1 MKRLALCSSLD
12 EFVIAFGF
20 PTLKGG
26 FMQTLRQVSL
36 VLVLSAIAS
45 AASAQQRVFVS
56 VLGNDMNVC
65 TAASPCRSFAHAMT
79 VVIANGEILAID
91 SGGFGPV
98 TVTQSVSIVAPTGV
112 EASITQGTAAQNAI
126 NITVPGATV
135 VLRGLSIF
143 GLGTGSDGI
152 FIASANFVA
161 VQSCNII
168 GFAGNGIEFSL
179 SAPGTLAVSN
189 STFIANGNGIVTYGS
204 SNDMA
209 LFSIDRSRLEKN
221 GFGLVLFQGSR
232 GAIRDSFADDNG
244 TGLVVQTQ
252 AVGQTALL
260 EVENCAATGN
270 AFGISAFGNAGIET
284 VRISNTLV
292 AHNTTQGLF
301 SSGAPAH
308 LYTRTN
314 NTVQDNA
321 TDGAFTD
328 VFLAK

>member
-1 MKRLALCSSLD
+1 
-12 EFVIAFGF
+12 
-20 PTLKGG
+20 
-26 FMQTLRQVSL
+26 MQTLRQVSL

-45 AASAQQRVFVS
+45 TASAQQRVFVS

-126 NITVPGATV
+126 NITVPGAEV

-143 GLGTGSDGI
+143 GLGTGNDGI
-152 FIASANFVA
+152 LIGSANFVA

-168 GFAGNGIEFSL
+168 GFIGSAIEFTL
-179 SAPGTLAVSN
+179 TAPGTLAVSN
-189 STFIANGNGIVTYGS
+189 STFIGNGNGIVTYGS

-221 GFGLVLFQGSR
+221 GFGLVSSR
-232 GAIRDSFADDNG
+232 DRAGQSVIHSPMTTEPASSFRPRPAAR
-244 TGLVVQTQ
+244 QRCWKSK
-252 AVGQTALL
+252 TAPLQEMRSASL
-260 EVENCAATGN
+260 PLATP
-270 AFGISAFGNAGIET
+270 E
-284 VRISNTLV
+284 
-292 AHNTTQGLF
+292 
-301 SSGAPAH
+301 
-308 LYTRTN
+308 
-314 NTVQDNA
+314 
-321 TDGAFTD
+321 
-328 VFLAK
+328 